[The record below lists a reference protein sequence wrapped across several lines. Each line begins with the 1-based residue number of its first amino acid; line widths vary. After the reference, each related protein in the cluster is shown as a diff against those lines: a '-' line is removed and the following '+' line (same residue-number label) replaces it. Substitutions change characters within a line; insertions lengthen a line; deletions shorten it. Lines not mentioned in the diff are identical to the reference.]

1 MCEAVTIAGVNGK
14 RKKPTATYIIGM
26 PLTLCN
32 ENQHQDGI
40 LDGSSVFQVRTMVFR
55 ETEKALFFRVFTLW
69 NYPLI
74 RTNEI
79 SIPTIG
85 STKSPANIGL
95 AGFIIFEDGTLDGSK
110 ENFSVA

>member
-1 MCEAVTIAGVNGK
+1 MTSGK
-14 RKKPTATYIIGM
+14 RKKPTATYIIGT
-26 PLTLCN
+26 PFSLCN

-55 ETEKALFFRVFTLW
+55 GTEKALFFRVFNLW

-85 STKSPANIGL
+85 STKSPANIRL
-95 AGFIIFEDGTLDGSK
+95 AGFVIL
-110 ENFSVA
+110 

>member
-1 MCEAVTIAGVNGK
+1 M
-14 RKKPTATYIIGM
+14 
-26 PLTLCN
+26 
-32 ENQHQDGI
+32 
-40 LDGSSVFQVRTMVFR
+40 VFQG
-55 ETEKALFFRVFTLW
+55 TEKALFLAVFTLC

-85 STKSPANIGL
+85 STKSPANIEL
-95 AGFIIFEDGTLDGSK
+95 AGFVIFQDGTLDGSK